1 MNTLSKVFI
10 VINLVLAITF
20 GVMTLTLYAK
30 KVDFKGKWE
39 TEKQER
45 KIDVDDR
52 DEKIAALDG
61 EVTDLDKRLKIAN
74 TNNLGL
80 IEAHDSLQDEHKAT
94 KAALYEEKEERR
106 SLVERQT
113 ADREELKRRHEQI
126 NTMHN
131 IILKQQQALEVAKA
145 NLRNA
150 QNQRVE
156 MENAYNNARQQLVAS
171 QKEKAR
177 LERDL
182 HHNSWI
188 IQRLMEH
195 GVPVNDIIQSGESQ
209 PATPIEGKVLAV
221 RPEVNLVML
230 SVGQDDGVR
239 RGHRFTIYRREQYI
253 GKVEV
258 EKVFADMASARI
270 LVDWTKEDIVE
281 NDDASTSVYSG
292 G

>member
-10 VINLVLAITF
+10 VINLVLATF
-20 GVMTLTLYAK
+20 FAAFTLTLYAK
-30 KVDFKGKWE
+30 RVDFKDKWE
-39 TEKQER
+39 REKEAHRSEVRDKDAEIGDLEGKVTNLTENLRVEHER
-45 KIDVDDR
+45 
-52 DEKIAALDG
+52 
-61 EVTDLDKRLKIAN
+61 
-74 TNNLGL
+74 NLSL
-80 IEAHDSLQDEHKAT
+80 IEQHDNLQDEHKQA
-94 KAALYEEKEERR
+94 KVELFEEQEGRRALTERA
-106 SLVERQT
+106 V
-113 ADREELKRRHEQI
+113 AKDEELKRRHGQI
-126 NTMHN
+126 DTMHT

-156 MENAYNNARQQLVAS
+156 MENEYNNARQGLVAS

-188 IQRLMEH
+188 IQKLMEA
-195 GVPVNDIIQSGESQ
+195 GVPVNDIVRTETQ

-221 RPEVNLVML
+221 RDEVNLVMI
-230 SVGQDDGVR
+230 SVGLDDGVKK
-239 RGHRFTIYRREQYI
+239 GHRFTIFRGEEYI

-270 LVDWTKEDIVE
+270 LVDWTRQPIKE
-281 NDDASTSVYSG
+281 NDNAATRVY
-292 G
+292 